1 MLHSFIGAKSTWYHQ
16 SIFVTGSPAY
26 ACIMSTAG
34 SAEFSLIFL
43 LESGFALRYRMNE
56 DMALLVRSN

>member
-16 SIFVTGSPAY
+16 SFFVTVSPAY

-34 SAEFSLIFL
+34 SAESSLIFL
-43 LESGFALRYRMNE
+43 FGSGFALQYHMNE
-56 DMALLVRSN
+56 DVAFD